1 MTRGHQSEPELNIGA
16 MVGAKHRLIICSNSA
31 RDVVLNKLYLAIINI
46 INITHAHQTVSRPRV
61 FIEELKFVLSFPF
74 CSSQTVRHEAEEDS
88 HRKDDLQVIF
98 PIESSQTNRKILKVT
113 V

>member
-46 INITHAHQTVSRPRV
+46 INIINITNAHQTVSRPRV

-98 PIESSQTNRKILKVT
+98 PIESSQTNRKIY
-113 V
+113 